1 MFGNRIYTTTDPDHH
16 GDHPDHHPGHHGG
29 HRHRHGP
36 RGGGFGGG
44 PFGGF
49 GPGFGPGGPRG
60 RGRKARRGDIRTA
73 ALLLLN
79 EEPRN
84 GYQIMQ
90 EVQERSDGV
99 WRPSPGST
107 YPALQQLEDEGLIRA
122 QELDGRKLFQL
133 TDAGREYVKE
143 RGEEVPAP
151 WGQMSG
157 DVSDQ
162 AHELGRLIREVASA
176 FTQVVRTGSEAQMG
190 EARKVLTTTRKDL
203 YRILAD
209 GDPGEGDSE
218 AGIVGEDA

>member
-1 MFGNRIYTTTDPDHH
+1 MFGNRFHGVDPDHPGH
-16 GDHPDHHPGHHGG
+16 HPDDHHGHHGG

-36 RGGGFGGG
+36 RGGGFGG
-44 PFGGF
+44 PLGGF

-73 ALLLLN
+73 ALLLLS

-122 QELDGRKLFQL
+122 RELDGRKLFEL
-133 TDAGREYVKE
+133 TDAGREYVEQNPDMARGAWESTAQQEAWQVPGLFAEAARLGAGIVQIAHAGDPAQVRAAE
-143 RGEEVPAP
+143 RLLE
-151 WGQMSG
+151 
-157 DVSDQ
+157 
-162 AHELGRLIREVASA
+162 RTRREI
-176 FTQVVRTGSEAQMG
+176 
-190 EARKVLTTTRKDL
+190 

-209 GDPGEGDSE
+209 DAEDADDSE
-218 AGIVGEDA
+218 QDE

>member
-1 MFGNRIYTTTDPDHH
+1 MFGNRFHDTETGPDHH
-16 GDHPDHHPGHHGG
+16 PGHHHPGHHGG

-122 QELDGRKLFQL
+122 RELDGRKLFEL

-143 RGEEVPAP
+143 RGADKPAP
-151 WGQMSG
+151 WEQMSG
-157 DVSDQ
+157 DVSEG

-176 FTQVVRTGSEAQMG
+176 FTQVVKTGSEAQMG
-190 EARKVLTTTRKDL
+190 EARKVLTRTRKDL

>member
-1 MFGNRIYTTTDPDHH
+1 MFGNRFHAVDPDHPGH
-16 GDHPDHHPGHHGG
+16 HPDDHHGHHGG

-36 RGGGFGGG
+36 RGGGFGG
-44 PFGGF
+44 PLGGF

-73 ALLLLN
+73 ALLLLS

-122 QELDGRKLFQL
+122 RELDGRKLFEL
-133 TDAGREYVKE
+133 TDAGRAYVKE
-143 RGEEVPAP
+143 RGEGKPAP
-151 WGQMSG
+151 WEQMSG
-157 DVSDQ
+157 DVSEG

-190 EARKVLTTTRKDL
+190 EARKVLTRTRKDL

-209 GDPGEGDSE
+209 GDPGADDSE

>member
-1 MFGNRIYTTTDPDHH
+1 MFGNRFYTQDP
-16 GDHPDHHPGHHGG
+16 GHPDDPGPHPHGHHGG

-36 RGGGFGGG
+36 RGGFGGG

-122 QELDGRKLFQL
+122 RELDGRKLFEL

-143 RGEEVPAP
+143 RGEDKPAP
-151 WGQMSG
+151 WEQMSG
-157 DVSDQ
+157 DVSEG
-162 AHELGRLIREVASA
+162 AHELGRLVREVASA
-176 FTQVVRTGSEAQMG
+176 FTQVVKTGSEAQMG

-209 GDPGEGDSE
+209 GDPAEGDSE